1 MLHHLPELMSK
12 GSPVAVQFTEEK
24 GGQSSFLYC
33 ELIQKAR
40 YGESFLIERQGCS
53 VGAYVLGG
61 SEESPVE
68 YYYEKNRYKDR
79 EAATRAV
86 SNLNRLK
93 KTGTI
98 RIAPYSGQDFDILIL
113 FLKPEKAMRIVQA
126 SSYARGNPVELK
138 TGGIAS
144 ICSDITAYPALDKIG
159 ISTGCKGSR
168 KHSGYAD
175 EELIVGI
182 PFGLAVEIEDALL
195 KIPLTFD

>member
-1 MLHHLPELMSK
+1 MLYHIPALMSK

-24 GGQSSFLYC
+24 GEKSPHLYC

-40 YGESFLIERQGCS
+40 YGESFLMKSQRCS
-53 VGAYVLGG
+53 VGAYVLGE

-68 YYYEKNRYKDR
+68 YYYEKNRYTDK

-113 FLKPEKAMRIVQA
+113 FLKPERAMRIVQA
-126 SSYARGNPVELK
+126 CSYQHGNPIELK

-144 ICSDITAYPALDKIG
+144 ICSEITAYPMQGKIG
-159 ISTGCKGSR
+159 LSPGCKGSR

-182 PFGLAVEIEDALL
+182 PFRLAAEIEEALE
-195 KIPLTFD
+195 KIPGTYE

>member
-1 MLHHLPELMSK
+1 MLCQIPALMSK
-12 GSPVAVQFTEEK
+12 GFPVAVQFTEEEGEK
-24 GGQSSFLYC
+24 SPFLYC

-40 YGESFLIERQGCS
+40 YGESFLIKSQGCS
-53 VGAYVLGG
+53 VGAYVLGE

-68 YYYEKNRYKDR
+68 YYYQKNRYKDR
-79 EAATRAV
+79 EAATRSV

-93 KTGTI
+93 KKGTI

-113 FLKPEKAMRIVQA
+113 FLKPECTMRIVQA
-126 SSYARGNPVELK
+126 SSYAHGNPVELK

-144 ICSDITAYPALDKIG
+144 ICSDITAYPMQGMIG
-159 ISTGCKGSR
+159 ISPGCKGSR

-182 PFGLAVEIEDALL
+182 PFRLADEIEEALL
-195 KIPLTFD
+195 KIPRTFD